1 MSRRHAHFAGELLIA
16 LFCVSASSAFAATPL
31 ANTGALAAT
40 TSTSSATAAASPA
53 ERAQRVLDR
62 YVEVTGGRAA
72 FEAERNVHTGA
83 HLSAFGLTG
92 TTESWTERPDHTG
105 SETHLGP
112 FTLLEGFDGTVGW
125 RTDPSGKLQTIDGH
139 DLVRTRDGAWFDN
152 ENFLR
157 ADHGGGTAVWVASE
171 KDSDGTFDVLEIT
184 PPSGT
189 SRRYAYDVATGLLA
203 RVTSK
208 EDQQTEL
215 TVLSDYRRVGA
226 RQVPYVTHTG
236 IVSMPANSITITIDS
251 VETNVPMAASRF
263 ALPQAAAGNVRW
275 LKQDGLARLP
285 FQYRGRHVWLRVSIN
300 GAPPADFLFDTGASI
315 TILDSAYAAKLGI
328 QSQGKMEA
336 MGAGSSGG
344 ASFATI
350 HSLRVSGD
358 DGDGVELTDQ
368 RIGVLSVNSVLA
380 PFFWRDCAGV
390 LGYGFIS
397 QFVNEI
403 DFDGRLLTLRE
414 PKTFTY
420 QGTGTALPMTLA
432 GTVPV
437 VKMKLDGAID
447 GDYRLDVG
455 SNSTVDIHGPFVRK
469 YALDHGAKTLE
480 VSGAGFGGQFSSRI
494 MRAKRLDLGPY
505 GWDQPIVSLSEATT
519 GALASEDYA
528 GNIGN
533 QILERF
539 RCTFDY
545 DHHVVYLEPGKHIHD
560 VDHFSRA
567 GLLLTKS
574 GGIVQ
579 ASQVLSGSP
588 AAHAGIE
595 EGDEIVSVDGK
606 PAESLDPDEVAM
618 LFEQGEEGRKVAI
631 ELKRDG
637 KAKKVTLKL
646 KEMI

>member
-1 MSRRHAHFAGELLIA
+1 MKRALAPIAFALA
-16 LFCVSASSAFAATPL
+16 FAATSTASSASSATIAAAPR
-31 ANTGALAAT
+31 
-40 TSTSSATAAASPA
+40 TSSAPALSPSD
-53 ERAQRVLDR
+53 RAQRVLDR

-72 FEAERNVHTGA
+72 WEAERNVHTGS
-83 HLSAFGLTG
+83 HLVAFGLTG
-92 TTESWTERPDHTG
+92 TSEGWTERPNRTA

-112 FTLLEGFDGTVGW
+112 FTLLEGYDGDVGW
-125 RTDPSGKLQTIDGH
+125 RTDPSGTLQKLDGH
-139 DLVRTRDGAWFDN
+139 DLERTRDGAWFDN

-157 ADHGGGTAVWVASE
+157 ADHGGGAAVWVASE
-171 KDSDGTFDVLEIT
+171 KDSAGTFDVLEIT

-189 SRRYAYDVATGLLA
+189 SRRYAFDVATGLLA
-203 RVTSK
+203 RVTAR
-208 EDQQTEL
+208 EDQQTAL
-215 TVLSDYRRVGA
+215 STLSDYRRVGA
-226 RQVPYVTHTG
+226 RLVPFVTHTG
-236 IVSMPANSITITIDS
+236 IVSMPANSITLTIDS
-251 VETNVPMAASRF
+251 VETNVNIQPKRF
-263 ALPQAAAGNVRW
+263 ALPEAAAGSVRW
-275 LKQDGLARLP
+275 LKQDGVARLP
-285 FQYRGRHVWLRVSIN
+285 FQYRGRHVWLRASIN

-328 QSQGKMEA
+328 ESSGKMEA

-344 ASFATI
+344 ASFSI
-350 HSLRVSGD
+350 IRSLRVAGD
-358 DGDGVELTDQ
+358 DGDGVELADQ
-368 RIGVLSVNSVLA
+368 RVGILSVNSVLA

-403 DFDGRLLTLRE
+403 DFDARLLTLHD

-420 QGTGTALPMTLA
+420 DGKGTALAMTLA

-437 VKMKLDGAID
+437 VRMKLDGAID

-469 YALDHGAKTLE
+469 HDLGRGAKTLE
-480 VSGAGFGGQFSSRI
+480 VTGAGFGGQFTNQI

-505 GWDQPIVSLSEATT
+505 GWDRPIVSLSEATT

-533 QILERF
+533 AILERF
-539 RCTFDY
+539 KCTFDY
-545 DHHVVYLEPGKHIHD
+545 DRHVVYLEPGKRIHD
-560 VDHFSRA
+560 EDHFSCA

-574 GGIVQ
+574 GDVVQ
-579 ASQVLSGSP
+579 AAQVLKNSP
-588 AAHAGIE
+588 ASHAGIE

-606 PAESLDPDEVAM
+606 PAGSLDPDEVAM
-618 LFEQGEEGRKVAI
+618 LFEQGEDGRKVAI

-637 KAKKVTLKL
+637 KMKKVTLKL
-646 KEMI
+646 KQMI